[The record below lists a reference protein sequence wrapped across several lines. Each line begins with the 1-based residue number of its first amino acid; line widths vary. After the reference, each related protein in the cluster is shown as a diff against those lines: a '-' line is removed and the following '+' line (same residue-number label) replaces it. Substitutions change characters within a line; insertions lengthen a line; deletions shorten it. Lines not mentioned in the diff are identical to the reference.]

1 MTLDSAG
8 VDFLLKYIIPGLI
21 VMRLWSL
28 QNPYTRQTVNE
39 QVLSAAIF
47 GAICYL
53 ITSCFPSHVDLPLYV
68 GSEKEELT
76 GLRIRLSDSPSVFG
90 LLLVP
95 LFVAWLRKLLVRK
108 FFPNKHPSAVAWEY
122 VFGEYL
128 VGKTP
133 VILKITLDDGSI
145 VAGAVTKDA
154 TFSEFPDN
162 HQIFLD
168 LEYEVDEKGNPDRPK
183 EGSVGLLLM
192 GNNISH
198 IEFISDKVRY
208 YDE

>member
-39 QVLSAAIF
+39 QILSAAIF

-53 ITSCFPSHVDLPLYV
+53 ITSCFPSHVELPLYV
-68 GSEKEELT
+68 GSEKKELT
-76 GLRIRLSDSPSVFG
+76 GLRIRLSDSPSFFG

-108 FFPNKHPSAVAWEY
+108 FFPNKHPSSVAWEY

-133 VILKITLDDGSI
+133 IIMKITLEDGVI
-145 VAGAVTKDA
+145 VAGAITQDA
-154 TFSEFPDN
+154 TFSEYPDN

-168 LEYEVDEKGNPDRPK
+168 VEYETDEKGNPAEPK
-183 EGSVGLLLM
+183 PGSVGLLLM

-198 IEFISDKVRY
+198 IEFISSNVEHID
-208 YDE
+208 D